1 MVFIEYKGYE
11 ICPQIFTS
19 CTNNLGY
26 TGHIKFFQS
35 GLGTQMLQVNVLKSD
50 NPSILSLLYAL

>member
-1 MVFIEYKGYE
+1 MVLIAYKGHE
-11 ICPQIFTS
+11 VCPFLTS
-19 CTNNLGY
+19 CANNLGY

>member
-1 MVFIEYKGYE
+1 MVLIAYMGHE

-26 TGHIKFFQS
+26 TGHINFFQS
-35 GLGTQMLQVNVLKSD
+35 GLGTQMLQVNVLKPD
-50 NPSILSLLYAL
+50 NPSILSLYAL